1 MYIVNIFY
9 IDYILYVFIVVID
22 LTLTTY
28 RNDGK
33 NTRLFKGFDG

>member
-1 MYIVNIFY
+1 MYIVNISY
-9 IDYILYVFIVVID
+9 IVCILYVFIVFIA
-22 LTLTTY
+22 LTLTTC